1 MAANTAS
8 TNAKNAKKDEFYTM
22 KRGMPAVPAHAPFCF
37 RVTIFYLLK
46 YLFSSPS
53 KALP

>member
-22 KRGMPAVPAHAPFCF
+22 KRDMLPSRRMPRLVS
-37 RVTIFYLLK
+37 V
-46 YLFSSPS
+46 
-53 KALP
+53 